1 MPIPSVVKPIQPV
14 YPDKSG
20 VNIQSIFWA
29 GNTGN
34 SLNAKILKMSFE
46 EIRKNSLIF
55 EKKGHKIVPSS
66 SLIPDDSSVLLTTAG
81 MQQFKRYYTGELN
94 ALNDFDS
101 QRTVSI
107 QKCFRTSDIEEIGD
121 KTHLTFFEMLGNFSF
136 GPVGSDSPEE
146 F

>member
-1 MPIPSVVKPIQPV
+1 
-14 YPDKSG
+14 
-20 VNIQSIFWA
+20 
-29 GNTGN
+29 
-34 SLNAKILKMSFE
+34 MSFE
-46 EIRKNSLIF
+46 EIRKKFFDFF

-94 ALNDFDS
+94 ALNDFGS

-136 GPVGSDSPEE
+136 APVGSD
-146 F
+146 